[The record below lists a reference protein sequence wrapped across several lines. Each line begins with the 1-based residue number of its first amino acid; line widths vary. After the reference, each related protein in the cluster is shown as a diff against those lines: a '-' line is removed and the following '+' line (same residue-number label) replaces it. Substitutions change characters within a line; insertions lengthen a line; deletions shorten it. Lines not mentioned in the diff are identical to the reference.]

1 MIFSAVK
8 RESIGIIHPSRRRRQ
23 MKDRTILRR
32 YKGHALFFH
41 EARSLQRFDSY
52 FFFHIFYC
60 AISLPFIP
68 RFMMWRVLSRV
79 LSCNPAP
86 AHSAAYIRYFFQF
99 VTGSVFSMLNIVHIY
114 IFTFA
119 PLVLHL
125 FLYYIYV
132 LTLCQPDFF
141 VIFYIFLHITR
152 CIYAIFPIFV
162 GTMFYICNFYIC
174 TFRV

>member
-1 MIFSAVK
+1 MPSSSTRRAASSVLILTSFSIS
-8 RESIGIIHPSRRRRQ
+8 SIARFPY
-23 MKDRTILRR
+23 L
-32 YKGHALFFH
+32 LFRDF
-41 EARSLQRFDSY
+41 LT
-52 FFFHIFYC
+52 FYS

-68 RFMMWRVLSRV
+68 RFMMRRVLSRV
-79 LSCNPAP
+79 LSCDPAP
-86 AHSAAYIRYFFQF
+86 AHSAAYIRYSFQF
-99 VTGSVFSMLNIVHIY
+99 VTCSVFSMLNIVHIY

-119 PLVLHL
+119 PLVLHS
-125 FLYYIYV
+125 FLYYVYV

-141 VIFYIFLHITR
+141 VIFYIFLHISR